1 MLSSISHKYAFS
13 PQRGENEFGEQS
25 ATGRVIP
32 AGATV
37 FGMAVECSEIRRHHR

>member
-1 MLSSISHKYAFS
+1 MFLVLK
-13 PQRGENEFGEQS
+13 RGENEFQEQS

-37 FGMAVECSEIRRHHR
+37 FGMAVECLEIRRHHRYAVEEAD